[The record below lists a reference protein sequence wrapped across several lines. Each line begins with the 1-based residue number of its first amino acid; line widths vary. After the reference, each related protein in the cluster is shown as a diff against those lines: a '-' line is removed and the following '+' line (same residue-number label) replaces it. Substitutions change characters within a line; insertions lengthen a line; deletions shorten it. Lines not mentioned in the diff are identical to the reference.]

1 MIDPDKR
8 KAIYQ
13 LHKEGVGNR
22 AIARLLKVS
31 RNTVMTIIEQQG
43 EPPNTPRK
51 DKITIDPELLCQ
63 LHSECHGW
71 VQRIH
76 EKLSEEHGK
85 TIGYSTLTRQIRE
98 IGLGKQKQKRCDR
111 VPDEPGAEMQHDT
124 SPYWLDIGGQ
134 RTPVIASLLY
144 FRYCKIRY
152 LKFYRTFNRFR
163 MKCFLHEALSFWG
176 YSAPTCII
184 DNTNLAR
191 LSGSGRHAVI
201 APEMRQFA
209 DQYSFEFVCHA
220 LKHSNRKAGNERG
233 FYTVETNF
241 FPGRTFASLEDLNR
255 QALEWATIRLP
266 NRPVGKAKLI
276 PAQAFEVEKAF
287 LNPLSSVI
295 PSPYLPLQ
303 RVTDQ
308 YGYIAVD
315 GNYYWVPGDA
325 LGTVTILL
333 YSDHL
338 TIYRQRTCLV
348 NYSLPDEGIKN
359 QTFSPPGE
367 PAPRHQPKN
376 RKKSTQEEELR
387 LRAVSPVVAT
397 YLDQLLAPM
406 GKQRHHFVRQ
416 LHGLYRKLAKPL
428 FVQTLQRALDY
439 RISEFST
446 LERIAQLLLRESEY
460 ILPDVSIDAELQQRD
475 AYREGCWS
483 DPVDL
488 SRYDRLLG
496 EEDE

>member
-1 MIDPDKR
+1 M
-8 KAIYQ
+8 A
-13 LHKEGVGNR
+13 
-22 AIARLLKVS
+22 
-31 RNTVMTIIEQQG
+31 IIEQQG
-43 EPPNTPRK
+43 ESPQTTRK
-51 DKITIDPELLCQ
+51 DKIDIDPALLCQ
-63 LHSECHGW
+63 LHSECSGW

-98 IGLGKQKQKRCDR
+98 MGLGKQKQARCDR

-134 RTPVIASLLY
+134 RTPVVASLLY

-152 LKFYRTFNRFR
+152 LKFYRSFNRFR
-163 MKCFLHEALSFWG
+163 MKCFLHEALCFRG

-191 LSGSGRHAVI
+191 LRGSGQQAVI
-201 APEMRQFA
+201 TPEMHKFA
-209 DQYSFEFVCHA
+209 HQYSFQFVCHA

-233 FYTVETNF
+233 FYTLESNF

-255 QALEWATIRLP
+255 QALEWATVRLP
-266 NRPVGKAKLI
+266 NRPVGKARLI

-287 LNPLSSVI
+287 LSKLPPMI
-295 PSPYLPLQ
+295 PPPYQPLQ

-308 YGYIAVD
+308 YGYIAVN

-338 TIYRQRTCLV
+338 KIYRQRTCLA
-348 NYSLPDEGIKN
+348 NYPLPQEGVKN
-359 QTFSPPGE
+359 QKFSPPGE
-367 PAPRHQPKN
+367 PAPRHQPRN
-376 RKKSTQEEELR
+376 RKKPTLEEERR

-397 YLDQLLAPM
+397 YLDQVLAPM

-416 LHGLYRKLAKPL
+416 LHGLYRKLAEPL

-439 RISEFST
+439 RIREFPT
-446 LERIAQLLLRESEY
+446 LERIAQLLLREGQYS
-460 ILPDVSIDAELQQRD
+460 LPEVSVDAASVDAELQQRD

-483 DPVDL
+483 DPADL

-496 EEDE
+496 EEEDE